1 MAVEIEAAANS
12 RYAQP
17 LRKLSADTLAI
28 LGDFYSERTQ
38 NEKQFEDLKSQT
50 AQDRLETPLSMTMF
64 SEDWNASQFWYSD
77 ETAILLAEQ
86 LLKDSTNDTRIA
98 IVSAPSVFIQIKNRL
113 ELTGNEGSVSD
124 TPQVTLLE
132 FDQRFSVF
140 KEFVHYDFQ
149 SPIKLPGDL
158 KGAYDRILCDPPFLS
173 VDCQTKAALT
183 VRWLSRISAAE
194 AQVVVCT
201 GERMEELVHKLYR
214 GIRTTTFR
222 PKHAQGRLS
231 NDFRCYANFE
241 SEVWQWA
248 LGDKQA

>member
-1 MAVEIEAAANS
+1 MSHGNREDEEDDM
-12 RYAQP
+12 P
-17 LRKLSADTLAI
+17 KLSADTLAI
-28 LGDFYSERTQ
+28 LGDFYSERAQ

-86 LLKDSTNDTRIA
+86 LLKDSTNNTRIA

-149 SPIKLPGDL
+149 SPIKLPGERARL
-158 KGAYDRILCDPPFLS
+158 VS
-173 VDCQTKAALT
+173 VDLALT
-183 VRWLSRISAAE
+183 TIAAE